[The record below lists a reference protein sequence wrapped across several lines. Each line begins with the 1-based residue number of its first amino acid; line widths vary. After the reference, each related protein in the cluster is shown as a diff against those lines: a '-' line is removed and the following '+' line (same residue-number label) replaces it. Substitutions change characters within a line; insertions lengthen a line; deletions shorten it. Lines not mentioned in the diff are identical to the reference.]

1 MKGSKE
7 VEKEIVEKEGEVTI
21 RTGRGIEDQAEKDQ
35 GLGRG
40 GVVGQEIEN
49 GVSQRNGE
57 VGREIDQES
66 VHEENVLKIDQAERG
81 PELWRKA
88 DPVDLTVGVEKRKE

>member
-1 MKGSKE
+1 MKGTKE
-7 VEKEIVEKEGEVTI
+7 VEKEIVEKGEVTI
-21 RTGRGIEDQAEKDQ
+21 RTGRGIEDQAEKGQ

-66 VHEENVLKIDQAERG
+66 VHEENVLKINQAERG
-81 PELWRKA
+81 PEVLRRA